1 MSKELRPHSATG
13 IVTQVPG
20 LGILQAFGTTV
31 PTDGTP
37 GYAPACIFH
46 DINATTINT
55 VVYANIGTLASCDFD
70 PLKG

>member
-1 MSKELRPHSATG
+1 MSKINNPHSAVG

-20 LGILQAFGTTV
+20 VGILQAYGTTV
-31 PTDGTP
+31 PTDGAD
-37 GYAPACIFH
+37 GYAPGCIFH

-55 VVYANIGTLASCDFD
+55 VVYANIGNTTSCNFD